1 MCLLLLQAL
10 YGLRT
15 SPLLWLKDLSSMLRG
30 LGLQRIN
37 EDVCIFQNDW
47 LLVFFYV
54 DDIAAL
60 CRTADLPCLYEFRNS
75 IMSKYEMR
83 YIGPLRWFLD
93 IRVIHDRKQ
102 RKIWL
107 CQDSYIKKISKSFN
121 LQYMKPARIPMDTEE
136 LQPYKEKASPEAIH
150 LY

>member
-1 MCLLLLQAL
+1 M
-10 YGLRT
+10 
-15 SPLLWLKDLSSMLRG
+15 
-30 LGLQRIN
+30 
-37 EDVCIFQNDW
+37 E
-47 LLVFFYV
+47 
-54 DDIAAL
+54 
-60 CRTADLPCLYEFRNS
+60 
-75 IMSKYEMR
+75 KYKIR
-83 YIGPLRWFLD
+83 YIGQLHWFLD